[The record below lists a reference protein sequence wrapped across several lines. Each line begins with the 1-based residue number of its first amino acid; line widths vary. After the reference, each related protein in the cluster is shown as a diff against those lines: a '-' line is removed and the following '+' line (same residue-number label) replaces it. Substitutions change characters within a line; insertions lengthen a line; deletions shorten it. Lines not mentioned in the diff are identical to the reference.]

1 MKIDLSKVNLNLL
14 VALEALL
21 HEQHVT
27 RAAKRLHLTQSAMS
41 NLLKQLRE
49 LFHDELLLRGQAGKM
64 ILTPKALELCKHICI
79 ALEHT
84 RNIFTATTQFDPKTT
99 QHTFNIGMSDY
110 SEFVILPP
118 LLRYLEKHAPGI
130 TVVVN
135 HLNYLPNSSLFEN
148 DTFDFSIGVYNLIPE
163 DLIAHTLFTDR
174 PVYLGWK
181 KNPLLQKPLSLEK
194 YASAK
199 HLIILYYADRA
210 EMHSEKYFK
219 QHGLQRKVPAT
230 VAHTLPAIFCLP
242 HTDMIATVFEKI
254 ASRMTKLL
262 PLKYQPVSL
271 TKCTQAE
278 VEMVWHPKNRNN
290 PAHQWMRD
298 VIVEIGLKL

>member
-1 MKIDLSKVNLNLL
+1 MKIDLSRINLNLL

-21 HEQHVT
+21 YEQHVT
-27 RAAKRLHLTQSAMS
+27 RAAKKLHLSQSAMS
-41 NLLKQLRE
+41 NLLKQLRA
-49 LFHDELLLRGQAGKM
+49 LFKDELLVRGQSGKM
-64 ILTPKALELCKHICI
+64 ILTPKAHELCKHICV

-84 RNIFTATTQFDPKTT
+84 RNIFAAATPFDHKTT

-118 LLRYLEKHAPGI
+118 LLRYLEKNAPGI

-135 HLNYLPNSSLFEN
+135 HLNYLPNSNLFEN
-148 DTFDFSIGVYNLIPE
+148 DTFDFSIGVYTVIPE
-163 DLIAHTLFTDR
+163 ELIAHTLFTDR
-174 PVYLGWK
+174 PVYLGWE
-181 KNPLLQKPLSLEK
+181 KNPLLQNTLSLEE
-194 YASAK
+194 YAKAE
-199 HLIILYYADRA
+199 HLIILYYADRS

-219 QHGLQRKVPAT
+219 KVGLQRKVTAT

-242 HTDMIATVFEKI
+242 HTNMVATVFEKI
-254 ASRMTKLL
+254 ASKMTKML
-262 PLKYQPVSL
+262 PLIYQPVIL
-271 TKCTQAE
+271 KKCTYAE

-298 VIVEIGLKL
+298 TIIKIASKV